1 MKEIRINYINI
12 TGEEFRDKLLKN
24 SDYGKSLCYSAATEK
39 DALLPFPEAIEN
51 ISKEPGR
58 TYLEVKVSAEM
69 HERIRDLTNFFIHCV
84 DARCCFGCA
93 ELGPTKEIT
102 FYICY

>member
-1 MKEIRINYINI
+1 MKELRINYINI
-12 TGEEFRDKLLKN
+12 SREVFREKLLKN
-24 SDYGKSLCYSAATEK
+24 SEDGDSLCYSAATEK
-39 DALLPFPEAIEN
+39 DALMPFPEAIEN
-51 ISKEPGR
+51 ISKESGR
-58 TYLEVKVSAEM
+58 TYLEVQVSAES
-69 HERIRDLTNFFIHCV
+69 HERIRELTKFFIHCV

>member
-12 TGEEFRDKLLKN
+12 TGDEFRENLLKN
-24 SDYGKSLCYSAATEK
+24 SENGDFLCYSAATEK
-39 DALLPFPEAIEN
+39 DAMLPFTEAIEN
-51 ISKEPGR
+51 ISKEAGR
-58 TYLEVKVSAEM
+58 TYLEVQVSAES
-69 HERIRDLTNFFIHCV
+69 HERIRELTNFFIHCI

-93 ELGPTKEIT
+93 ELGPTKEIM